1 MKIKKRKNDFD
12 YYSFLNYVIWDSCII
27 LGWMNLWGMLRML
40 LVLLETPFFIRKWT
54 KHRLLLNEILCS
66 PLHSTL
72 SRWRLHQLSLNE
84 IFLIDIKKR
93 LLRHSSLF
101 VFEISISIAIFFISN
116 CDSIKLSEV
125 ANISKKYN
133 FPYFFILF

>member
-1 MKIKKRKNDFD
+1 
-12 YYSFLNYVIWDSCII
+12 
-27 LGWMNLWGMLRML
+27 ML

-54 KHRLLLNEILCS
+54 KHRLSLNEILCLPLHSTLNRWRLHQLSLNEILCS

-125 ANISKKYN
+125 SNISNKYN
-133 FPYFFILF
+133 FFKLF